1 MVDYAVTPRAMPF
14 EYPGDRGA
22 VLLLHGLTGTPYTM
36 RPLGQRLAEAG
47 YHVYAPL
54 IIGHGT
60 APEVL
65 QHTRWNDW
73 LISARRAFD
82 RLNQIHERV
91 FIVGFSMGGL
101 LSIVIAQER
110 VRAWPASRSCRHPLC
125 SI

>member
-1 MVDYAVTPRAMPF
+1 MS
-14 EYPGDRGA
+14 
-22 VLLLHGLTGTPYTM
+22 M
-36 RPLGQRLAEAG
+36 RF
-47 YHVYAPL
+47 

-82 RLNQIHERV
+82 RLNEIHERV
-91 FIVGFSMGGL
+91 FILGFSMGGL
-101 LSIVIAQER
+101 LSIVIAQS
-110 VRAWPASRSCRHPLC
+110 VRESPVSQSCRHPC